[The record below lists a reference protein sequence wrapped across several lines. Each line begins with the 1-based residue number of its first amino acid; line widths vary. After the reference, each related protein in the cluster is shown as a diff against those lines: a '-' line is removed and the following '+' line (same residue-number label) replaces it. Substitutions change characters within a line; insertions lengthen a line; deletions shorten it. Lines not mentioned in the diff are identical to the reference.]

1 MSLIGREVP
10 EGYIE
15 GFVCTLS
22 TCDVHEWGF
31 VKYIPSLGGNLFFLV
46 LIYLFVFAQIW
57 LGVKYRTTSICL
69 CMLAGLGLESAG
81 YIGRILLHTDPFY
94 RPYFLLYLV
103 SLTLGPVFFA
113 AAIYLCLGRIVVIVG
128 QEISWLKP
136 RTYTFVFVA
145 CDVLSLLIQAI
156 GGVIASIFPLT
167 NQTMIDLGTHI
178 MVAGLAIQVASLTAF
193 TVIGAEFAL
202 RVYKSRNHL
211 NTAHANV
218 YTSQRFKLFLGGLT
232 LATVCV
238 FTRSVF
244 RAAELSGGF
253 TGHLA
258 NNEVSFMILDGAMI
272 MIACGAFTLLHPGY
286 CFTKAGWAAATYPFF
301 DKSEEKIARD
311 QARNER
317 REARQQAFVD
327 AKEKRFNRG
336 PKVVPTAVTQSSENT
351 AQGSDGSLEGSKEIS

>member
-1 MSLIGREVP
+1 MSLVDREVP

-15 GFVCTLS
+15 GFICTLA
-22 TCDVHEWGF
+22 TCDVHTWGF
-31 VKYIPSLGGNLFFLV
+31 VKYLPSLGGNLFFLV

-57 LGVKYRTTSICL
+57 LGIKYRTTSICL

-81 YIGRILLHTDPFY
+81 YIGRILLHSNPFY

-103 SLTLGPVFFA
+103 SITLGPVFFA

-136 RTYTFVFVA
+136 QTYTFVFVA
-145 CDVLSLLIQAI
+145 CDILSLLIQAA
-156 GGVIASIFPLT
+156 GGIIASIFPLT

-202 RVYKSRNHL
+202 RVYKNRHHL
-211 NTAHANV
+211 NPTHADV
-218 YTSQRFKLFLGGLT
+218 YTSRMFKLFLGGLT
-232 LATVCV
+232 LATICV

-253 TGHLA
+253 SGHLA

-286 CFTKAGWAAATYPFF
+286 CFTKAGWAAASYPFLN
-301 DKSEEKIARD
+301 KSEVQIARD

-317 REARQQAFVD
+317 REARQKAILD
-327 AKEKRFNRG
+327 ATEKRFNRG
-336 PKVVPTAVTQSSENT
+336 PRTVPPVVTGGSENT
-351 AQGSDGSLEGSKEIS
+351 AQGSDGSLEGGKKIS